1 MLLHSIVDFE
11 EYAHVN
17 RPCIFDRGIL
27 DILGYSRLVN
37 IPVSPMLWEAVRGYR
52 YHKRVYL
59 FPFWEEIYVND
70 GERRQDMD
78 EARNTCRMM
87 KQVYTELG
95 YEVVEAPFLPPKQRA
110 EWILE
115 DMKKRLS

>member
-1 MLLHSIVDFE
+1 MPTLCFFIQSL
-11 EYAHVN
+11 
-17 RPCIFDRGIL
+17 IL
-27 DILGYSRLVN
+27 KSM
-37 IPVSPMLWEAVRGYR
+37 PMLWEAVRGYR

-78 EARNTCRMM
+78 KARNTCRMM

-95 YEVVEAPFLPPKQRA
+95 YEVVEVPFLPPKQRA

-115 DMKKRLS
+115 DMMKRLS